1 MSKVQLLAAQILK
14 AETLSEAQAFARAI
28 SDAESDDEP
37 SAKRLRPS
45 KSPRDLH
52 EECYSSLV
60 TEVCKQLAK
69 DEEAAEVKPIA
80 FEVARDK
87 WFSFNYRWGGGRWI
101 GGYPN
106 PSHPLFEVRQTMIFS
121 DSAAVHLTEGV
132 AAPPE
137 RRPRVEWE
145 DTGYSVPQDSDDQFV
160 NIMDDP
166 ELKISLLL
174 DAEEFATI
182 MQSVPGRGH
191 VGREVWAVCSA
202 WAWALLGCRHDYQGM
217 KARIEARKLAARA
230 PSQSIVQ
237 APSQSIVPYG
247 YGAQGWSFASGTHS
261 GYG

>member
-1 MSKVQLLAAQILK
+1 MTTMSKVQLLAAQILK

-121 DSAAVHLTEGV
+121 DSAAVHLREGV

-137 RRPRVEWE
+137 YTRV
-145 DTGYSVPQDSDDQFV
+145 DVDGVDGPVYKLIRTRTIDSDDPFAD
-160 NIMDDP
+160 IFDDP
-166 ELKISLLL
+166 KQKISLLL
-174 DAEEFATI
+174 DADEFATI
-182 MQSVPGRGH
+182 MQSVTGPHSRGH
-191 VGREVWAVCSA
+191 ITREVWAVCSA
-202 WAWALLGCRHDYQGM
+202 WAWALLGCVHDPQGM
-217 KARIEARKLAARA
+217 KARIENA
-230 PSQSIVQ
+230 
-237 APSQSIVPYG
+237 
-247 YGAQGWSFASGTHS
+247 WEFAWGPTP
-261 GYG
+261 